1 MIEFC
6 KQPAL
11 FCRQKQK
18 YTHYTGQSLAFS
30 VVVMFSLA
38 QISADPADIN
48 VLPEYSNDPRVV
60 QNLLDGVNQTRDD
73 LHMWLAP
80 FSPGRPHTV
89 SLTFTSP
96 TTLALVRIWVSART
110 CDPNVSVISLVW
122 IEVDFVA
129 LQYERLYQL
138 FEELMMLYDASEWLV
153 VLCSH
158 QNYNKSRIHSYRGA
172 RLVEMY
178 LDAEIIFRGE
188 IAK

>member
-18 YTHYTGQSLAFS
+18 YIHYTGQSSAFS

-38 QISADPADIN
+38 QISADPTDIN

-96 TTLALVRIWVSART
+96 TTLALVRIW
-110 CDPNVSVISLVW
+110 
-122 IEVDFVA
+122 
-129 LQYERLYQL
+129 
-138 FEELMMLYDASEWLV
+138 
-153 VLCSH
+153 
-158 QNYNKSRIHSYRGA
+158 NYNKSRIHSYRGA

-188 IAK
+188 IAKASGGLVGGPESFGEVSALISTPLQLRHCLNDVHR